1 MMNDYEALLPSDIA
15 TSLSVLYEYIYAI
28 GSTAY
33 EYWDSNDLE
42 RAAKAL
48 NHIKDVL
55 ISKEDELDEHEN

>member
-1 MMNDYEALLPSDIA
+1 MNDYEALLPSDVA
-15 TSLSVLYEYIYAI
+15 TSL
-28 GSTAY
+28 
-33 EYWDSNDLE
+33 NDLE